1 MHRALG
7 SRQASMAAVA
17 TLVLLFA
24 GCTNPYEYVRNG
36 FKVGPNYCTVAA
48 PVANNWIDAA
58 DVRIRSQSDDISQ
71 WWNVFNDPVLNNL
84 IACAYRQNLTVKQAA
99 FRVLQ
104 SRYQLAITRGEF
116 FPQQQFASGSYSR
129 AGSGAT
135 GFFDNWN
142 CNFNLQWELDIWG
155 RLRRAIQAAD
165 DQLGASVADYD
176 DVMVTLLSDVASNY
190 VQIRT
195 DQELIKLLNENVQVQ
210 TSVYALTQ
218 TRLGVGTLAELDVQQ
233 AESTLKQTEAAIPL
247 VLIDMR
253 QANDQLCTLLGI
265 PPADL
270 MKMLGNA
277 PIPIAPPE
285 VALGI
290 PCEMLRRR
298 PDIRRA
304 ERLAAAQAEQIGI
317 AETDLYPIFS
327 IGGNMGWSANNLP
340 ELFTPQAF
348 NGNVG
353 PSFNWKLLNYGR
365 IVNNVHFQDANFQQL
380 IAAYQNTVL
389 VANQEVE
396 NGLVTFLQA
405 QERTKILN
413 DSVKAGEIARGITL
427 RLYETGQ
434 TGFDFN
440 RYALIEQNLITQ
452 QNAWASARGQIAQ
465 GLISVYRALGGGWE
479 IRLNPPPAP
488 EICLPV
494 TPPPDVQQPGVP
506 VPGAVPM
513 PEILPTP
520 SNPTSNPYN
529 PPQQLPPKPPDIST
543 TLPSEPR
550 RAT

>member
-1 MHRALG
+1 
-7 SRQASMAAVA
+7 
-17 TLVLLFA
+17 
-24 GCTNPYEYVRNG
+24 
-36 FKVGPNYCTVAA
+36 
-48 PVANNWIDAA
+48 VANNWIDAA
-58 DVRIRSQSDDISQ
+58 DVRIRNQCDDISQ

-84 IACAYRQNLTVKQAA
+84 IACAYRQNLTVKEAA
-99 FRVLQ
+99 FRVFQ
-104 SRYQLAITRGEF
+104 ARYQLAITKGEF
-116 FPQQQFASGSYSR
+116 FPQSQNASGSYTRFGST
-129 AGSGAT
+129 AG
-135 GFFDNWN
+135 GFFNKWDF
-142 CNFNLQWELDIWG
+142 NFNLQWELDFWG
-155 RLRRAIQAAD
+155 HLRRAIQQAD

-176 DVMVTLLSDVASNY
+176 DVMVTMLSDIASNY

-195 DQELIKLLNENVQVQ
+195 DQERIKLLTENVQVQ
-210 TSVYALTQ
+210 TSVYALTK

-247 VLIDMR
+247 LEIDMR

-270 MKMLGNA
+270 MCMLGNA
-277 PIPIAPPE
+277 PIPDAPPE
-285 VALGI
+285 VAIGI
-290 PCEMLRRR
+290 PCEMLSRR

-304 ERLAAAQAEQIGI
+304 ERTAAAQAEQIGI
-317 AETDLYPIFS
+317 AEADLYPIFS
-327 IGGNMGWSANNLP
+327 IGGQMDWSAGKFAK
-340 ELFTPQAF
+340 LFSTNAF
-348 NGNVG
+348 SGNVG
-353 PSFNWKLLNYGR
+353 PSFTWQLLNYGR
-365 IVNNVHFQDANFQQL
+365 IVNNVHKQDANFQQL
-380 IAAYQNTVL
+380 IATYQQTVL

-396 NGLVTFLQA
+396 DGLITFLQA

-452 QNAWASARGQIAQ
+452 QDAWAQARGQIAQ

-488 EICLPV
+488 EICMPV
-494 TPPPDVQQPGVP
+494 TPPPDAQQPGVP
-506 VPGAVPM
+506 LPGVVPM

-520 SNPTSNPYN
+520 PNPMTN

-543 TLPSEPR
+543 TLPNETR
-550 RAT
+550 KAT

>member
-1 MHRALG
+1 
-7 SRQASMAAVA
+7 
-17 TLVLLFA
+17 
-24 GCTNPYEYVRNG
+24 
-36 FKVGPNYCTVAA
+36 
-48 PVANNWIDAA
+48 
-58 DVRIRSQSDDISQ
+58 
-71 WWNVFNDPVLNNL
+71 
-84 IACAYRQNLTVKQAA
+84 
-99 FRVLQ
+99 
-104 SRYQLAITRGEF
+104 
-116 FPQQQFASGSYSR
+116 
-129 AGSGAT
+129 
-135 GFFDNWN
+135 
-142 CNFNLQWELDIWG
+142 
-155 RLRRAIQAAD
+155 
-165 DQLGASVADYD
+165 
-176 DVMVTLLSDVASNY
+176 LSDIAANY

-195 DQELIKLLNENVQVQ
+195 DQELIKLLTENVQVQ
-210 TSVYALTQ
+210 TSVYALTK

-277 PIPIAPPE
+277 PIPTAPPE

-298 PDIRRA
+298 PDIRQA

-317 AETDLYPIFS
+317 AEADLYPVFS
-327 IGGNMGWSANNLP
+327 IGGNMDWSAGKFANL
-340 ELFTPQAF
+340 FSTQAF
-348 NGNVG
+348 SGNVG
-353 PSFNWKLLNYGR
+353 PSFTWQLLNYGR
-365 IVNNVHFQDANFQQL
+365 IVNDVHKQDANFQEL

-488 EICLPV
+488 EICMPV
-494 TPPPDVQQPGVP
+494 TPPPDAQQPGVP
-506 VPGAVPM
+506 APGEAPM
-513 PEILPTP
+513 PEIMPTP
-520 SNPTSNPYN
+520 PNPMPDPNN
-529 PPQQLPPKPPDIST
+529 APQHLPPRPPDVST
-543 TLPSEPR
+543 TLPKEPR
-550 RAT
+550 LGT